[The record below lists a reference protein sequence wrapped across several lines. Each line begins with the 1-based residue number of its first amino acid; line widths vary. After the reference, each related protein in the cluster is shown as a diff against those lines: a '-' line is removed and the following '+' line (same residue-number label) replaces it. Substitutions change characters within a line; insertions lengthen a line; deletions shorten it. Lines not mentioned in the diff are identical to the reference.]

1 MTIELDGFKI
11 TDESQAKAL
20 FAQGFI
26 SDDELG
32 KALRQLNSK
41 GMLKEMGDMREG
53 NLPPTLIGKFVKRVQ
68 EKLKL

>member
-1 MTIELDGFKI
+1 MSIEFDGFRI
-11 TDESQAKAL
+11 VDESQANAL

-26 SDDELG
+26 SDNELK

-53 NLPPTLIGKFVKRVQ
+53 DLPLTLIGKIVRRVQ